1 MLLIRV
7 GRRVKPSTVDVAV
20 GASST
25 VGGTLN
31 LLGEDGAHSG
41 GDVRLSAGQAASGI
55 GGNVVVLSDEAGG
68 SVIVQASGQV
78 NTSASIVSIECGQ
91 SVDVVSEKE
100 MKLRAVDV

>member
-31 LLGEDGAHSG
+31 LLGGDGADSG

-78 NTSASIVSIECGQ
+78 NTSASIVSIGGGQ